1 MAQDQAAAAG
11 AMAPQVD
18 VRAPPKGVKFGSL
31 LPMGVKGK
39 QVTRKLFPQ
48 NGSTFSS
55 ATNNVIRIPL
65 NGPFFLNGG
74 DSYLSFDVAVKNS
87 GSSAI
92 TAAKLDSSAHSL
104 INRLRIEGP
113 DGSEVERIEDY
124 ASLHCFY
131 TDFQQGAE
139 HTWTQHGMS
148 YVADRNGFP
157 QANGLAAT
165 PNAISTDAVV
175 TSNAGAPASINT
187 AGALLCPATGREDEL
202 YFPSTL
208 GIPFVYCGTTDDN
221 RNNMLA
227 QASTAPVFDFAQGN
241 ASVKTGT
248 GTSGQVIAASG
259 STGDTSG
266 YLKICIKLLSGV
278 LANKRYIPVSGLTQ
292 TDLVVVP

>member
-74 DSYLSFDVAVKNS
+74 DSYLSFDVAVKNL
-87 GSSAI
+87 SSSAAI

-165 PNAISTDAVV
+165 PNAIATNACSSGDGAIDA
-175 TSNAGAPASINT
+175 INT
-187 AGALLCPATGREDEL
+187 STALLPPVDGQQDEL
-202 YFPSTL
+202 YFTSTL
-208 GIPFVYCGTTDDN
+208 GIPFAYCGASGDS
-221 RNNMLA
+221 RQNMMA

-248 GTSGQVIAASG
+248 GTSSETIAVS
-259 STGDTSG
+259 STSG

-278 LANKRYIPVSGLTQ
+278 LANKRYIPVSGLSQ